1 MKLDKQEI
9 PRFKFT
15 PEELFSCNPVIGKRI
30 MKTER
35 KILDF
40 WKNLLQGELLENGI
54 EITYGERGLYTL
66 TKSIEIEDGV
76 RLSSFIKVRTGYQ
89 AILHHE
95 YSLNSER
102 DKELKSLVY
111 DWLFEFSKRD
121 CENNK
126 EESKKELE
134 DFEIEI

>member
-1 MKLDKQEI
+1 M
-9 PRFKFT
+9 
-15 PEELFSCNPVIGKRI
+15 
-30 MKTER
+30 
-35 KILDF
+35 
-40 WKNLLQGELLENGI
+40 LENGI

-76 RLSSFIKVRTGYQ
+76 RLSSFIKVRSGYQ

-95 YSLNSER
+95 YSLNSEM
-102 DKELKSLVY
+102 DNGLKSLVY

-126 EESKKELE
+126 EESEQELE

>member
-1 MKLDKQEI
+1 MKLDKQKI

-15 PEELFSCNPVIGKRI
+15 PKELFSCNPVIKKRS

-76 RLSSFIKVRTGYQ
+76 RLSSFIKVGTGYQ

-126 EESKKELE
+126 EESKQELE

>member
-1 MKLDKQEI
+1 M
-9 PRFKFT
+9 
-15 PEELFSCNPVIGKRI
+15 
-30 MKTER
+30 
-35 KILDF
+35 
-40 WKNLLQGELLENGI
+40 
-54 EITYGERGLYTL
+54 
-66 TKSIEIEDGV
+66 
-76 RLSSFIKVRTGYQ
+76 GYQ

-126 EESKKELE
+126 EESKQELE